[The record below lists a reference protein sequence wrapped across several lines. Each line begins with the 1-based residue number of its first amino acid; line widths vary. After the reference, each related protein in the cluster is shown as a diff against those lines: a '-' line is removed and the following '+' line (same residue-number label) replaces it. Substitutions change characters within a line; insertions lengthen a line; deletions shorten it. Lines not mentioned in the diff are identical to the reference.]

1 MNQDINVAPE
11 SHRDLISI
19 GCTWWLRIACKFHKA
34 LIPCS
39 VFIPCTNR
47 HTHIAHHFVRVNCFS
62 CCRLITI
69 NSLEIVVGI
78 VCTVCVCARA
88 RVICRFICIINRW
101 WCDDNKRTASAPNAH
116 THTPTH
122 SNHHT
127 SYQNC
132 MVIAHC
138 TACSIHCYRGVG
150 RHRFTIFARIAQ
162 CSTMYVHLIPRAINR
177 TRRTTKE
184 TLTEMLNTS
193 PLKCWFT
200 CQHCGRQF
208 NFVICSLAY
217 LCSDS
222 SISSIR
228 SLSN

>member
-47 HTHIAHHFVRVNCFS
+47 HTHIAHYFVRVNCFS

-101 WCDDNKRTASAPNAH
+101 WCDDSGLHQRLTH
-116 THTPTH
+116 THT
-122 SNHHT
+122 HT
-127 SYQNC
+127 NPFKSSYF
-132 MVIAHC
+132 IPEFYGHC
-138 TACSIHCYRGVG
+138 TLHSVQH
-150 RHRFTIFARIAQ
+150 
-162 CSTMYVHLIPRAINR
+162 SLLPW
-177 TRRTTKE
+177 RRS
-184 TLTEMLNTS
+184 S
-193 PLKCWFT
+193 PF
-200 CQHCGRQF
+200 H
-208 NFVICSLAY
+208 N
-217 LCSDS
+217 
-222 SISSIR
+222 IR
-228 SLSN
+228 SHCAMFNDVRTFDSTCD